1 MRQVALRAER
11 DELFRLVR
19 EECLG
24 EEPARKLIRE
34 IGLQAA
40 QSVH

>member
-34 IGLQAA
+34 IDLQAA